1 MVVLRDALQLTLF
14 WSCFSK
20 CPKKPR
26 IDIPDSE
33 TTDTNL
39 EKIYLSL
46 VTRFGPIDAPA
57 AAAAGGGVSSE
68 ESGVGAEEEVVLSG
82 TGVVGG
88 DASGKTAHLDASA
101 ILTGETS
108 FHPVAGTHMLYQSK
122 KIRTC
127 H

>member
-1 MVVLRDALQLTLF
+1 MTRLGL
-14 WSCFSK
+14 
-20 CPKKPR
+20 
-26 IDIPDSE
+26 ID
-33 TTDTNL
+33 
-39 EKIYLSL
+39 
-46 VTRFGPIDAPA
+46 VQA
-57 AAAAGGGVSSE
+57 AAVGGGVSSE